1 MLDELRSLDEFE
13 SEDFNRGVAGEQE
26 GYMAAETGSYED
38 ENDGFDQFAGGGD
51 GFSDGSSGEFE
62 FEFENFGQGEFENDG
77 SGEFET
83 YGSGD
88 FEGESE
94 FESFGQGEFE
104 GDEFLGKI
112 WRAAKKVGKVV
123 APLAKK
129 FAPQIGSV
137 IGGALGGPAGAAI
150 GGKLGGIVRQ
160 LEAEDEGESEDEMNA
175 RSEVPATEDQLA
187 EAVAMA
193 ASKGRPI
200 DAQSLGSQVTIF
212 VGQRAPLPVKAVLP
226 VLSKASGDVAR
237 LLVSRRDPRARA
249 LVRTLPA
256 IQRRTVATLT
266 HKARRG
272 KPVTPR
278 IAARVM
284 AKHAQRTLS
293 SPQAITRALANNA
306 AKKRTLD
313 RKAIMQA
320 ERRR

>member
-13 SEDFNRGVAGEQE
+13 SEDFDLGMAGEQE
-26 GYMAAETGSYED
+26 GYMAAEAGSYEG
-38 ENDGFDQFAGGGD
+38 EGDGFDQFAEARDPLD
-51 GFSDGSSGEFE
+51 GSGEFE
-62 FEFENFGQGEFENDG
+62 FEFESFGLGEFEGAGGDG
-77 SGEFET
+77 E
-83 YGSGD
+83 YD
-88 FEGESE
+88 RESE
-94 FESFGQGEFE
+94 FEFEGEFE
-104 GDEFLGKI
+104 GDEFLGKL
-112 WRAAKKVGKVV
+112 WSAAKKVGKVV

-150 GGKLGGIVRQ
+150 GGRLGGFVQQ

-175 RSEVPATEDQLA
+175 RADIPATEDQLA
-187 EAVAMA
+187 EAVALA
-193 ASKGRPI
+193 ASRGRAV

-212 VGQRAPLPVKAVLP
+212 LGSRAPLPVKAVLP

-237 LLVSRRDPRARA
+237 VLVSRRDPRARA
-249 LVRTLPA
+249 LVRTLPT

-293 SPQAITRALANNA
+293 SPQAITRALAGNA
-306 AKKRTLD
+306 AKKRSLD
-313 RKAIMQA
+313 RKAIARA
-320 ERRR
+320 ER